1 VLAGI
6 DFEDPQ
12 SDVGKQRIRLS
23 FCGATADMQEAVRR
37 MKTWWPA
44 YKAQFG
50 NFNSTNGHS
59 SSNGD
64 SSNSAASAAD
74 SSSTR

>member
-12 SDVGKQRIRLS
+12 SVVGKQRIRLS
-23 FCGATADMQEAVRR
+23 FCGATADMQEAVVR
-37 MKTWWPA
+37 MKAWWPA

-50 NFNSTNGHS
+50 N
-59 SSNGD
+59 
-64 SSNSAASAAD
+64 SNSANGNG
-74 SSSTR
+74 SSSSGDNGSSVKSG

>member
-1 VLAGI
+1 VSTGI

-12 SDVGKQRIRLS
+12 SGVGKQRIRLS
-23 FCGATADMQEAVRR
+23 FCGATADMQEAVVR
-37 MKTWWPA
+37 MKAWWPA

-50 NFNSTNGHS
+50 NFNGANGNS

-64 SSNSAASAAD
+64 SGNSGTTAAAS
-74 SSSTR
+74 SGTR